1 MALFLI
7 GVTLATCALA
17 AADSAGGALATGE
30 ALAKA
35 AAPSGARV
43 VELALDSL
51 VATSYPLAIQFS
63 QAKLRREDPATN
75 QVSPVHLKHDKP
87 PFSS

>member
-1 MALFLI
+1 LGFVVALFLII

-17 AADSAGGALATGE
+17 AADSAVDPLAAGE

-35 AAPSGARV
+35 AAPSGVCV

-51 VATSYPLAIQFS
+51 VATSTA
-63 QAKLRREDPATN
+63 
-75 QVSPVHLKHDKP
+75 
-87 PFSS
+87 